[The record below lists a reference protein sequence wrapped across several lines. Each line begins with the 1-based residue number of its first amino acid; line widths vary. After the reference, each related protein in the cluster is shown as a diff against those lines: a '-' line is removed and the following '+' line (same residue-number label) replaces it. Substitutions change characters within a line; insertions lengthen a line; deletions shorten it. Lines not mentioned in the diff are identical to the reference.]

1 MKKSFFIT
9 SAIVAAAVLITVSCA
24 TTKGSQR
31 TGAGSQ
37 TARNGEAGSGAA
49 PSTDDAVDQKAVV
62 SSDGTVAEMVPH
74 VDSTTKKAAAPSESA
89 DSSSDEAASDEAT
102 VEQTVKETA
111 EEKAARLAAEKA
123 KKAANQKAAAKKK
136 AAEKIEKQKR
146 KDNYTGWVYIPKKNF
161 TVTNGDIQLTMR
173 GSTGSFELY
182 AIPETGKPLPLLATY
197 DEFCSTFFSLMIGRK
212 EYRLNSEAGVK
223 SEARK
228 TEYGAQMAYT
238 VPNKAQIVVD
248 FSFMP
253 SIATSTRVDL
263 VRDTVYTIDL
273 GKSTQSFTV
282 KGVFDTMLGEN
293 TVTHF
298 STAAHRRIN
307 SEVQYTDM
315 AAERWIRSEN
325 ERASIQFLLNGK
337 GITAPRAVTLGN
349 KDLLSGST
357 WLPVAEETRS
367 FSSVLAYN
375 NSAMSINWKTAYL
388 DPMKT
393 DVITFY
399 ISVATDGNELA
410 GKEFLATLAA
420 GKTALPSNLPNT
432 VQKTAVAPAPASVSA
447 EETASAYHENMPAIS
462 GVSTLPSTATAAS
475 TGAVLDTEASADT
488 TDSGYSNTTAAPTLV
503 APSTTPVQPDA
514 QPATATQSASSYT
527 PAPTP
532 LATVQD
538 SKPYTGSYPL
548 SSVTKAQLDPEYI
561 QNLLDRIADLES
573 DPALVDKGEVKRLND
588 ELDAILAVIRSTN

>member
-212 EYRLNSEAGVK
+212 EYRLNREAGVK

-238 VPNKAQIVVD
+238 VPNKAQIVID

-253 SIATSTRVDL
+253 SIATSSRVDML
-263 VRDTVYTIDL
+263 RVTIYTINL
-273 GKSTQSFTV
+273 GKSTQAFTV

-298 STAAHRRIN
+298 STAGHRRIN
-307 SEVQYTDM
+307 NEVQYTEM
-315 AAERWIRSEN
+315 ANEKWVRSEN
-325 ERASIQFLLNGK
+325 EKAAIQFLLDGK
-337 GITAPRAVTLGN
+337 GISVPKCVTLGN
-349 KDLLSGST
+349 KDFLSGAS
-357 WLPVAEETRS
+357 WVPPAQDTRS
-367 FSSVLAYN
+367 FSSVLSYN
-375 NSAMSINWKTAYL
+375 NSAVGVNWKTAYL

-399 ISVATDGNELA
+399 ISVATDGNEPA
-410 GKEFLATLAA
+410 GKDFIASLKA
-420 GKTALPSNLPNT
+420 GRTALPSNLPNT
-432 VQKTAVAPAPASVSA
+432 VQTTTVAPTPATVSP
-447 EETASAYHENMPAIS
+447 EETQTTYYENMPAIAGDS
-462 GVSTLPSTATAAS
+462 SAGK
-475 TGAVLDTEASADT
+475 VLDTEAPEETSSA
-488 TDSGYSNTTAAPTLV
+488 AI
-503 APSTTPVQPDA
+503 
-514 QPATATQSASSYT
+514 PAGT
-527 PAPTP
+527 
-532 LATVQD
+532 
-538 SKPYTGSYPL
+538 
-548 SSVTKAQLDPEYI
+548 
-561 QNLLDRIADLES
+561 
-573 DPALVDKGEVKRLND
+573 
-588 ELDAILAVIRSTN
+588 